1 MARQMTCDACHEP
14 IEDGTG
20 FEQWSRE
27 YRAPTPN
34 FVPMLTSR
42 VRITVKTS
50 TLHDADLHR
59 TCAEAIFAATLAAM
73 RQPEEAK
80 P

>member
-1 MARQMTCDACHEP
+1 MARHMTCDACHEP

-20 FEQWSRE
+20 FEQWSHE
-27 YRAPTPN
+27 YPHD
-34 FVPMLTSR
+34 VMSLTAR
-42 VRITVKTS
+42 VRITVKTAAQ
-50 TLHDADLHR
+50 HDADLHR